1 MSYETGG
8 LDGPRWGEEGTGGED
23 EEDTEL
29 VVQDDA
35 DADEDAAVV
44 VVAAVVAV
52 DGSGWADDE
61 DTDFEDATGLGGAAV
76 QDGGGWLLDGA
87 TW

>member
-8 LDGPRWGEEGTGGED
+8 LDGPRWGEEGMGGEA

-35 DADEDAAVV
+35 DADKDAAVV
-44 VVAAVVAV
+44 VVAAV
-52 DGSGWADDE
+52 DGSG
-61 DTDFEDATGLGGAAV
+61 
-76 QDGGGWLLDGA
+76 
-87 TW
+87 